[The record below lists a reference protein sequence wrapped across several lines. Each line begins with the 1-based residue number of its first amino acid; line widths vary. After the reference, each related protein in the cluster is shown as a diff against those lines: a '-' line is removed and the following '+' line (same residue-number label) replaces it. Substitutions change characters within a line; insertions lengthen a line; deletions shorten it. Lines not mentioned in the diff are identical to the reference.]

1 VAIRLAGGEHVLFLG
16 GSMAVQLRED
26 DLRRAFD
33 AATLRKGAAICE
45 RDCVRHIELSAD
57 GSRISSSV
65 LGSRPKPYSQT
76 ITFAKAADGRLRIKG
91 YCSCPVGVNC
101 KHLAAVLLEHLALH
115 GDGDDEVRPDRVP
128 PAPSLSRVP
137 ATQPTR
143 NAPLLEAPKP
153 ASTLSAQT
161 SRWLERLASINAAP
175 AKPQSAT
182 GANQRVLLYVL
193 DHENLSPPS
202 SEPCVRIR
210 PISARR
216 RKDGSLTDEKFYN
229 PENILR
235 TKEQRPRFLTEA
247 DLETLRGLLWLM
259 RMSTAPGSQ
268 DIVLGGDAASRRIF
282 ETLLQSGQLRYG
294 ALHGVPLRDGPPVR
308 GEPRWVKAARGE
320 QKLTFVPIDQAAR
333 ADATGTD
340 RERRFD
346 AILPLSPPHYVDL
359 AEGVAGAI
367 ETGLPHDFAV
377 EVARAPTIAPSE
389 AAIVKEMMRQRLKPV
404 GERALEHQL
413 DDIASDEGGAQ
424 ILPLPEAPDN
434 IEIQSIAPVPR
445 LELMLADLRVKP
457 QFAWYS
463 REVNHHGGFSL
474 PIARLSFDYGGEIIH
489 ARAPG
494 QMVERMEDG
503 RLILTPRDSKAEA
516 TAAGRLARLGFKPF
530 SALPFSVGPEHQ
542 EDLFLAPPGMSSHY
556 EILMTCGDPGRF
568 LAFSAD
574 TVPEL
579 VKHGW
584 QVFFSDDYPYRIAE
598 GAADWWADIG
608 EGSGIDWFS
617 FEMGVEFEG
626 HRINL
631 ISQLADI
638 LAKLPAQ
645 ITELAPSPEKSAALV
660 ALLEK
665 LKLYHTLPDGR
676 LLPLPGARL
685 APILTALLEL
695 IGPRQ
700 DSLSD
705 GKVRLH
711 RAEAAALAAFAGE
724 AGNLAWAASAER
736 LIELGNKL
744 RGRRALAAVKP
755 PRTFKAKLRPYQSD
769 GLAWLDFLRD
779 TGFGGV
785 LADDMGLGKTI
796 QALAFLSRE
805 KAEGRLDKPALIV
818 SPTSVLPNWQAE
830 AERFAPE
837 LSVLALRGQERKALF
852 AEIAR
857 HDIVLTT
864 YPLLARDFETLLGQE
879 FHAAI
884 LDEAQAI
891 KNPKA
896 AVSTIAHRIHARHR
910 LALTGTPLENNL
922 GEVWSLFQFLSPGLL
937 GDESTFRRTFRTPI
951 EKHGDAAAQGFL
963 SSRLKPFLLRRT
975 KQEVAPDLPPKTEIV
990 EHIRLEGAQRDLYET
1005 VRSLMHAR
1013 VRDEIAKKGL
1023 AKSHIVFLDALLKL
1037 RQICCDPRLL
1047 KMPQA
1052 RKVKSSAKLERL
1064 MEMVPELVGEGRR
1077 ILLFSQFTSM
1087 LALIEAEL
1095 QARKIPYVQLT
1106 GDTVDRAGPVRAF
1119 QSGKAPIFLLSLKA
1133 GGTGL
1138 NLTAADTVIH
1148 YDPWWNPAVE
1158 AQATDRAYRIGQDKP
1173 VFVYKLVVEEGIE
1186 AAIEQLKARKAAL
1199 AEALFA
1205 GSTDRPFD
1213 LTEADISALFAPLD
1227 RRAERK
1233 AA

>member
-1 VAIRLAGGEHVLFLG
+1 
-16 GSMAVQLRED
+16 MAVRLGED

-45 RDCVRHIELSAD
+45 RDGVKHIELSPD
-57 GSRISSSV
+57 RSRISSSV
-65 LGSRPKPYSQT
+65 LGSRPKPYSQNIALT
-76 ITFAKAADGRLRIKG
+76 KTADGRVRING

-101 KHLAAVLLEHLALH
+101 KHLVAVLLEHLALD
-115 GDGDDEVRPDRVP
+115 GDDDDEVRPDR
-128 PAPSLSRVP
+128 APSVPRVP
-137 ATQPTR
+137 TPQPKP
-143 NAPLLEAPKP
+143 NAPLLEASSP
-153 ASTLSAQT
+153 AAVLTART
-161 SRWLERLASINAAP
+161 SRWLERLVSINAAP
-175 AKPQSAT
+175 TKPQSAA
-182 GANQRVLLYVL
+182 GGNQRVLIYVL
-193 DHENLSPPS
+193 NQENASPPRG
-202 SEPCVRIR
+202 EPCVRIR

-235 TKEQRPRFLTEA
+235 TKEQRPRFLTET

-259 RMSTAPGSQ
+259 RMGAVPGGQ
-268 DIVLGGDAASRRIF
+268 DIVLGSDAASRRIF
-282 ETLLQSGQLRYG
+282 EELLQSGQLRYG
-294 ALHGVPLRDGPPVR
+294 AMDGAPLSGGPSVR

-320 QKLTFVPIDQAAR
+320 QTLTFVPIDQPAPSDAAEE
-333 ADATGTD
+333 D
-340 RERRFD
+340 RGRGFD
-346 AILPLSPPHYVDL
+346 VILPLSPPHYVDL
-359 AEGVAGAI
+359 AEGLAGAI

-389 AAIVKEMMRQRLKPV
+389 AAIVKEMMRKRLKPGSGDN
-404 GERALEHQL
+404 GEHAL
-413 DDIASDEGGAQ
+413 SGGGAQ
-424 ILPLPEAPDN
+424 ILPLPETPDN
-434 IEIQSIAPVPR
+434 IEIRSIAPVPR
-445 LELMLADLRVKP
+445 LELMVTDARVKP

-463 REVNHHGGFSL
+463 REANHHGGFLL
-474 PIARLSFDYGGEIIH
+474 PIARLAFDYGAETV
-489 ARAPG
+489 RACAAE
-494 QMVERMEDG
+494 QTIERMEDG
-503 RLILTPRDSKAEA
+503 RLILTPRDIRAETA
-516 TAAGRLARLGFKPF
+516 AAGRLTRLGFKPF
-530 SALPFSVGPEHQ
+530 SALPFTVRPEHQ
-542 EDLFLAPPGMSSHY
+542 EDLFLAPPEMSSHY
-556 EILMTCGDPGRF
+556 EIIAACDDPGRF

-574 TVPEL
+574 MVPEL
-579 VKHGW
+579 VRDGW
-584 QVFFSDDYPYRIAE
+584 RVLFSDDYPYHIAE
-598 GAADWWADIG
+598 GAAEWWADIG

-638 LAKLPAQ
+638 LAKLPPRITALAQ
-645 ITELAPSPEKSAALV
+645 SAEKSAALT
-660 ALLEK
+660 ALVDK

-676 LLPLPGARL
+676 LLLLPGARL

-695 IGPRQ
+695 IGPRR
-700 DSLSD
+700 DSLS
-705 GKVRLH
+705 GGTVRLH
-711 RAEAAALAAFAGE
+711 RAESAALAAFAAEVGDF
-724 AGNLAWAASAER
+724 AWAASAER
-736 LIELGNKL
+736 LIELGNRL
-744 RGRRALAAVKP
+744 RGRRAPDAITP
-755 PRTFKAKLRPYQSD
+755 PRSFKAKLRPYQSD

-779 TGFGGV
+779 AGFGGV
-785 LADDMGLGKTI
+785 LADDMGLGKTV

-818 SPTSVLPNWQAE
+818 SPTSVLPNWQTE
-830 AERFAPE
+830 AERFAPD
-837 LSVLALRGQERKALF
+837 LCVLALRGQERKALF
-852 AEIAR
+852 AEIGR

-879 FHAAI
+879 YHAAI

-896 AVSTIAHRIHARHR
+896 TISAIAHRIDARHR

-951 EKHGDAAAQGFL
+951 EKRGDAAAQAFL

-975 KQEVAPDLPPKTEIV
+975 KQEVATDLPPKTEIV

-1023 AKSHIVFLDALLKL
+1023 AKSHIIFLDALLKL
-1037 RQICCDPRLL
+1037 RQVCCDPRLL

-1052 RKVKSSAKLERL
+1052 RKVKGSAKLERL

-1095 QARKIPYVQLT
+1095 QTRKIPYVLLT
-1106 GDTVDRAGPVRAF
+1106 GDTVDRAAPVREF
-1119 QSGKAPIFLLSLKA
+1119 QSGKAPVFLLSLKA

-1173 VFVYKLVVEEGIE
+1173 VFVYKLMVEEGIE

-1205 GSTDRPFD
+1205 GSADRPFD

-1227 RRAERK
+1227 RKVQRK

>member
-1 VAIRLAGGEHVLFLG
+1 
-16 GSMAVQLRED
+16 MAVQLGEG

-33 AATLRKGAAICE
+33 AETLRKGAAIRE
-45 RDCVRHIELSAD
+45 RDRVRHIELSAD
-57 GSRISSSV
+57 RSHISSSV

-76 ITFAKAADGRLRIKG
+76 IALAKATDGGLRIKG

-101 KHLAAVLLEHLALH
+101 KHLAAVLLEYLAR
-115 GDGDDEVRPDRVP
+115 DEEVLPNRTPFALSIPRTPAIQLTPD
-128 PAPSLSRVP
+128 API
-137 ATQPTR
+137 
-143 NAPLLEAPKP
+143 LEAPKP
-153 ASTLSAQT
+153 VAMLSAQT
-161 SRWLERLASINAAP
+161 SRWLERLVSINAAP
-175 AKPQSAT
+175 AKPQSAASP
-182 GANQRVLLYVL
+182 GQRVLIYVL
-193 DHENLSPPS
+193 NHANASPAG
-202 SEPCVRIR
+202 SEPCVLMR
-210 PISARR
+210 PISARQ
-216 RKDGSLTDEKFYN
+216 RKDGTLTDEKFYN

-235 TKEQRPRFLTEA
+235 PKQRPRFLTEA
-247 DLETLRGLLWLM
+247 DLEMLRGLLWLM
-259 RMSTAPGSQ
+259 RMSTVPGRQ
-268 DIVLGGDAASRRIF
+268 DIVFGSDAASRRIF
-282 ETLLQSGQLRYG
+282 EGLLVSGQLRYR
-294 ALHGVPLRDGPPVR
+294 AVDSEPLHGGPAVR
-308 GEPRWVKAARGE
+308 GEPRWVKTARGE
-320 QKLTFVPIDQAAR
+320 QKLTFVPIDQATPAGVP
-333 ADATGTD
+333 GTD
-340 RERRFD
+340 RGRRFD
-346 AILPLSPPHYVDL
+346 VILPLSPPHYIDL
-359 AEGVAGAI
+359 AEGVVGAI

-389 AAIVKEMMRQRLKPV
+389 AAIVKEMMRERLKPV
-404 GERALEHQL
+404 RQPVGEDVL
-413 DDIASDEGGAQ
+413 DAIACDSGGEQ
-424 ILPLPEAPDN
+424 ILPLPDAPDN
-434 IEIQSIAPVPR
+434 IEIRSIAPIPR
-445 LELMLADLRVKP
+445 LELMVTDARVKP

-463 REVNHHGGFSL
+463 REANHHGGFSL
-474 PIARLSFDYGGEIIH
+474 PIARLSFGYGGEIIQ
-489 ARAPG
+489 ARAAG
-494 QMVERMEDG
+494 QMAERMEDN
-503 RLILTPRDSKAEA
+503 RLIVTPRDGKAEA
-516 TAAGRLARLGFKPF
+516 AAAGRLTKLGFKPF
-530 SALPFSVGPEHQ
+530 SALPFNVRPEHQ
-542 EDLFLAPPGMSSHY
+542 EDLFQAPPGMSSHY
-556 EILMTCGDPGRF
+556 EILQACDDPSRF

-579 VKHGW
+579 VKDGW

-598 GAADWWADIG
+598 GTADWWADIG

-638 LAKLPAQ
+638 LARLPPKMA
-645 ITELAPSPEKSAALV
+645 APSPERSAALT

-685 APILTALLEL
+685 APILIALLEL
-695 IGPRQ
+695 IGPRR
-700 DSLSD
+700 DNLSD

-724 AGNLAWAASAER
+724 AGGLAWAASAER
-736 LIELGNKL
+736 LIELGQKL
-744 RGRRALAAVKP
+744 RDQGRHAVAPVKP

-796 QALAFLSRE
+796 QALAFLSHE

-837 LSVLALRGQERKALF
+837 LSVLPLRGVERKALF
-852 AEIAR
+852 AEMAQ

-896 AVSTIAHRIHARHR
+896 AVSAIAHRIDARHR

-951 EKHGDAAAQGFL
+951 EKHGDAAAQSFL

-975 KQEVAPDLPPKTEIV
+975 KQQVATELPAKTEIV

-1023 AKSHIVFLDALLKL
+1023 AKSHIIFLDALLKL

-1052 RKVKSSAKLERL
+1052 RKVKGSAKLERL
-1064 MEMVPELVGEGRR
+1064 MEMLPELVGEGRR

-1106 GDTVDRAGPVRAF
+1106 GDTADRAAPVRAF
-1119 QSGKAPIFLLSLKA
+1119 QSGEVPVFLLSLKA

-1186 AAIEQLKARKAAL
+1186 AAIGQLKARKGAL

-1205 GSTDRPFD
+1205 GSAKTPFD
-1213 LTEADISALFAPLD
+1213 LTESDISALFAPLD
-1227 RRAERK
+1227 RKAERK